1 MRLFISYTEA
11 AGGFFQP
18 PDVPEEP
25 NTWEH
30 LCLVDGRHYAVLYH
44 PIPDGQDARIDLQV
58 HDPEAEPEVAEL
70 IRTFGHPYRRY
81 REAREV
87 EYPPIGEQLDTILKA
102 FNQLRLNGTGLPK
115 EMDELLGKWLAVKRA
130 HPKPDLLEDE
140 DAGSG
145 A

>member
-1 MRLFISYTEA
+1 MRLFISYTEE

-30 LCLVDGRHYAVLYH
+30 LCLVAGRHYAVLYH
-44 PIPDGQDARIDLQV
+44 PTPDAQDARIDLKV
-58 HDPEAEPEVAEL
+58 HDPKAEPEVAQL
-70 IRTFGHPYRRY
+70 IRTFGNPYRRY
-81 REAREV
+81 REDRERD
-87 EYPPIGEQLDTILKA
+87 YPSIGEQLDTILKA
-102 FNQLRLNGTGLPK
+102 FNQLRLSGTGLPK

-130 HPKPDLLEDE
+130 PPKPNLLEDD